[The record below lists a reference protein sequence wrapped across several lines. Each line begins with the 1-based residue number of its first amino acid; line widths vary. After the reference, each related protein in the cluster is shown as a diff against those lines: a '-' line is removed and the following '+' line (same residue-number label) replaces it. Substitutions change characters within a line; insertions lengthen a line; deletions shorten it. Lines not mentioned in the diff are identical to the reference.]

1 MVVYIFS
8 YQFDK
13 ERLVICMTIDF
24 QQMMSYLILCGYNR
38 QFLEELNLHDLVSLY
53 ELVKNH

>member
-1 MVVYIFS
+1 MVVYICS
-8 YQFDK
+8 YQSDK
-13 ERLVICMTIDF
+13 EKMVIYMTIDF
-24 QQMMSYLILCGYNR
+24 QQMMSYLILWGYDR

>member
-8 YQFDK
+8 YQSDK

-24 QQMMSYLILCGYNR
+24 QQMMSYLILWGYDR

>member
-1 MVVYIFS
+1 MVVCIYS
-8 YQFDK
+8 YQSDK
-13 ERLVICMTIDF
+13 ERLVIYMTIDF
-24 QQMMSYLILCGYNR
+24 QQMMSYLILWGYNR